1 LSIKQAIY
9 EAAKSQEET
18 IREVSSRYASLF
30 PLIKYLDSV
39 TLQVPAQDLA
49 EHPVRYQIA
58 QDIPKINWNRI
69 NIKNIEQEFII
80 NIKFGSILSVVSDF
94 GSEITNKL

>member
-1 LSIKQAIY
+1 MGDNSKRLYCEACNASGKHNHFPVIRIDKVLFSIKQAID

-30 PLIKYLDSV
+30 PLIKYLDTV

-58 QDIPKINWNRI
+58 
-69 NIKNIEQEFII
+69 
-80 NIKFGSILSVVSDF
+80 
-94 GSEITNKL
+94 